1 MLRSAQNIV
10 RREGET
16 GYGARGEAPSAS
28 RRRDRFVGVVT
39 GSGADFDCSS
49 PEIHDP
55 DPGYLGSGVQGQL
68 HHTNQK
74 RLAQA
79 RVSSVITLAM
89 FSKSL
94 SSWSNM
100 RSCSMAMRAIKQ
112 SIAERTVT
120 PARRHRK

>member
-16 GYGARGEAPSAS
+16 GYGARGETPSAS

-49 PEIHDP
+49 PEIHGP
-55 DPGYLGSGVQGQL
+55 DTGYLGSGVQGQL

-79 RVSSVITLAM
+79 RVDRKSTRLNSSHANISYAVFCL
-89 FSKSL
+89 K
-94 SSWSNM
+94 
-100 RSCSMAMRAIKQ
+100 
-112 SIAERTVT
+112 
-120 PARRHRK
+120 